1 MADGDRTAHWLVG
14 AFTAILGLIAL
25 DLWLAGDWTEAA
37 DQRVLTCTVTD
48 KMEGSRE
55 WGIPPLRP
63 LPECGELV
71 IPADMFGAPQFSY
84 GPVYQQ
90 IQVGHTYRLRVGA
103 VVPPLGPAFVRILAV
118 EGER

>member
-1 MADGDRTAHWLVG
+1 
-14 AFTAILGLIAL
+14 
-25 DLWLAGDWTEAA
+25 
-37 DQRVLTCTVTD
+37 
-48 KMEGSRE
+48 
-55 WGIPPLRP
+55 
-63 LPECGELV
+63 
-71 IPADMFGAPQFSY
+71 MFGAPQFSY